1 MSKSETNTEQL
12 KTIDALKENYIRRID
27 EVDSF
32 YKRFTTM
39 HADINAEFL
48 YGWLNTAQHYLDL
61 QKKYSSQ
68 YPMLIPF
75 DITSKII
82 KQNTEALI
90 QTVHNVDSI
99 CIDSMKNMKNNMVK
113 INKSS
118 TQCMQ
123 NMERFCDIYKN
134 SNTIQNH
141 NEVTSESKKIVD
153 SK

>member
-1 MSKSETNTEQL
+1 MSKNETSTDQH
-12 KTIDALKENYIRRID
+12 KTINALKENYIRRID

-32 YKRFTTM
+32 YKRFVTM
-39 HADINAEFL
+39 HAEINTEFL

-68 YPMLIPF
+68 YPEWISF
-75 DITSKII
+75 DISSKII

-99 CIDSMKNMKNNMVK
+99 CIDSMKNMKSNMAK

-118 TQCMQ
+118 IQGMQ
-123 NMERFCDIYKN
+123 NMERFYDIYKN
-134 SNTIQNH
+134 SNTIQNN
-141 NEVTSESKKIVD
+141 NEVMSESKKIVD
-153 SK
+153 LK